1 MAGQRAA
8 FEGGGRIGLPG
19 PIRRGAGPAP
29 ARPAGSSQALAAGS
43 AAMFAKLL
51 QEAIFALAGLAIAMT
66 LEPPMGVMVPAAAIR
81 TPNSVSVSWCGS
93 A

>member
-1 MAGQRAA
+1 
-8 FEGGGRIGLPG
+8 
-19 PIRRGAGPAP
+19 
-29 ARPAGSSQALAAGS
+29 
-43 AAMFAKLL
+43 MFAKLL

-66 LEPPMGVMVPAAAIR
+66 LEPPMGVMVPAGASR